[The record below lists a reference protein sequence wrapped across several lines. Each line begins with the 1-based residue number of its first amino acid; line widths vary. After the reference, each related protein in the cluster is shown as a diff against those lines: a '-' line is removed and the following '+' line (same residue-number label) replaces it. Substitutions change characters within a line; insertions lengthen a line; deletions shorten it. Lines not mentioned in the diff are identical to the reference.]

1 MTLDQILRDYLETS
15 GESMRALSL
24 RAGLNPKAVSDI
36 LNIPGLRPRHATLSA
51 LSTATGIDLFAAQPH
66 SHVTFADLIKA
77 SQESGDGALASR
89 LRWLCR
95 NAGWAPELRTVCKQD
110 VIDFFDRNEA
120 ARFGLAASSYA
131 TYRSMLV
138 AAASS
143 KQPGERKRRI
153 DDIAGRYK
161 EAHEAIWSS
170 DLPRSAKYASGA
182 FLLFLHDRDI
192 EPADITKETL
202 SAYYNHRIED
212 SAKSAS
218 ACEKHVREI
227 ATLLA
232 RLASKPGFTRFG
244 FVPAPHPFDD
254 GRDKF
259 RVNPELIAPLLEEFD
274 TRVAPWAQG
283 KASRDGLTR
292 AEFIAHLDNTEAA
305 DTVSDKKAKL
315 RAKRRE
321 KATRPG
327 QTIRQDAPSRSELL
341 RQAGFLTGKHTW
353 NDRTLAARRGY
364 IVSLAKAVASS
375 AEVVPETIEE
385 LTDPEFLDVAAETL
399 KEVNLGDF
407 PSAYVTSVLKT
418 ARKIARDYLCRPPE
432 DLREID
438 DTITLQKVSYQGIAP
453 RNMAKLRQFNDTRIQ
468 QAIDLS
474 GVLLRDIDA
483 SIQRKRK
490 AARKSDGSLPMAA
503 EVIDPELGRDIMATL
518 AHDIL
523 LARAPR
529 SENVVKARLDWVVWH
544 DRQARIVVPAVEVK
558 MRSAG
563 DADLTIQLS
572 RAASKLLKTYLET
585 VRPRILTSSQKQNP
599 YLFPAQGKTNAE
611 GHYAGLL
618 KRVTARLHQKVG
630 VRINPHL
637 YRHLIGWIW
646 LRDSLDNL
654 PKVQRLL
661 GHKRL
666 QTTIDHYA
674 ELDETLIS
682 NEWLAHLDRRSA
694 A

>member
-36 LNIPGLRPRHATLSA
+36 LNIPGLRPRNVTLSA
-51 LSTATGIDLFAAQPH
+51 LSAAMGRDLFASQPG
-66 SHVTFADLIKA
+66 SSVTFADMIKVA
-77 SQESGDGALASR
+77 QQNGDGTLVSR

-95 NAGWAPELRTVCKQD
+95 NAGWAPELRSVCKQD
-110 VIDFFDRNEA
+110 VIDFFDRNEP
-120 ARFGLAASSYA
+120 ARFDLATGSYA

-138 AAASS
+138 NAAGSS
-143 KQPGERKRRI
+143 QPRQRKRRI
-153 DDIAGRYK
+153 DDIAGLYK
-161 EAHEAIWSS
+161 EVHEAIRSS
-170 DLPRSAKYASGA
+170 DLSRSALYASGA
-182 FLLFLHDRDI
+182 FLLFLHDQGI
-192 EPADITKETL
+192 APAEVTQDTL
-202 SAYYNHRIED
+202 AAYYNHRVETSSKS
-212 SAKSAS
+212 SA

-227 ATLLA
+227 ATLIA
-232 RLASKPGFTRFG
+232 RLSSEPG
-244 FVPAPHPFDD
+244 FVPFGFIAAPHPFED

-259 RVNPELIAPLLEEFD
+259 RVNPDQIATLMKEFD
-274 TRVAPWAQG
+274 TRVALWAQG
-283 KASRDGLTR
+283 QASRDGLNR
-292 AEFIAHLDNTEAA
+292 AEFIAQLDRSEA
-305 DTVSDKKAKL
+305 VGNISDKKAKL
-315 RAKRRE
+315 RAKRLE
-321 KATRPG
+321 KAGRPG
-327 QTIRQDAPSRSELL
+327 QSSRQDGPSRSEML
-341 RQAGFLTGKHTW
+341 RQAGFLIGKHTW
-353 NDRTLAARRGY
+353 SDKTLATRRGY

-375 AEVVPETIEE
+375 VEVVPETIEE

-399 KEVNLGDF
+399 KEVNRGEY

-418 ARKIARDYLCRPPE
+418 ARKIARDYLCRSPE

-438 DTITLQKVSYQGIAP
+438 DTIALHKVNYQGIAP
-453 RNMAKLRQFNDTRIQ
+453 RNMSKLRLFNDTRIQ
-468 QAIDLS
+468 RTIDLS
-474 GVLLRDIDA
+474 AVLLRDIDA

-490 AARKSDGSLPMAA
+490 AAHKSDGSLPKAV
-503 EVIDPELGRDIMATL
+503 EVIDPELGRDIMAAL

-529 SENVVKARLDWVVWH
+529 SENVVKARLDWVVWQ
-544 DRQARIVVPAVEVK
+544 DGRARIVVPAAQVK

-563 DADLTIQLS
+563 DADLTIQLGK
-572 RAASKLLKTYLET
+572 AASKLLSTYLET
-585 VRPRILTSSQKQNP
+585 VRPAILTASQKESP
-599 YLFPAQGKTNAE
+599 YLFPAQGKTNAD

-618 KRVTARLHQKVG
+618 KRVTARLHEKVG

-646 LRDSLDNL
+646 LRDSLDHL

-682 NEWLAHLDRRSA
+682 NEWLAHLDSRTA

>member
-1 MTLDQILRDYLETS
+1 MTLAQMLRDYLETS

-24 RAGLNPKAVSDI
+24 RAGLNPKVVSDI
-36 LNIPGLRPRHATLSA
+36 LNIPGLRPRHATLAA
-51 LSTATGIDLFAAQPH
+51 LSTATGRDLFAAQPG
-66 SHVTFADLIKA
+66 SRVTFADMIKA
-77 SQESGDGALASR
+77 AQKSGDGAVASR

-95 NAGWAPELRTVCKQD
+95 NAEWAPELRPVCKQD
-110 VIDFFDRNEA
+110 VIDFFDRNEP
-120 ARFGLAASSYA
+120 ARFGLSAGSYA
-131 TYRSMLV
+131 TYRSTLV
-138 AAASS
+138 KAAGRCQSRR
-143 KQPGERKRRI
+143 RKRRI
-153 DDIAGRYK
+153 DDIAGRYQ
-161 EAHEAIWSS
+161 EVHEAIRSS
-170 DLPRSAKYASGA
+170 DLPRSAVYASGA
-182 FLLFLHDRDI
+182 FLLFLHDQGI
-192 EPADITKETL
+192 APADITKETL
-202 SAYYNHRIED
+202 AAYYNHRVEA
-212 SAKSAS
+212 SAKSAA

-232 RLASKPGFTRFG
+232 RLASEPGFARFG
-244 FVPAPHPFDD
+244 FIAAPHPFED

-259 RVNPELIAPLLEEFD
+259 RVDPDQIAPLMKEFD

-283 KASRDGLTR
+283 QASRDGLTR
-292 AEFIAHLDNTEAA
+292 AEFIAQLDRNEA
-305 DTVSDKKAKL
+305 VGSVCDKKAKL
-315 RAKRRE
+315 RAKRLE
-321 KATRPG
+321 KAGRPG
-327 QTIRQDAPSRSELL
+327 QSSRQDAPSRSELL
-341 RQAGFLTGKHTW
+341 RQAGFLIGKHTW
-353 NDRTLAARRGY
+353 SDKTLATRRGY

-399 KEVNLGDF
+399 KEVNQGEY

-438 DTITLQKVSYQGIAP
+438 DTIALQKVNYQGIAP

-474 GVLLRDIDA
+474 AGLLRDIDA
-483 SIQRKRK
+483 SIQRKRQ
-490 AARKSDGSLPMAA
+490 AARKSDGSLPRAA
-503 EVIDPELGRDIMATL
+503 EVIDPELGRDIMAAL

-529 SENVVKARLDWVVWH
+529 SENVVKARLDWVTWQ
-544 DRQARIVVPAVEVK
+544 DGRARIVVPAGQVK

-563 DADLTIQLS
+563 DADLTIQLGK
-572 RAASKLLKTYLET
+572 AASKLLKTYLES
-585 VRPRILTSSQKQNP
+585 VRPAILTVSQKENP
-599 YLFPAQGKTNAE
+599 YLFPAQGKTNAD

-618 KRVTARLHQKVG
+618 KRVTARLHEKVG
-630 VRINPHL
+630 VRIHPHL
-637 YRHLIGWIW
+637 YRHLVGWIW
-646 LRDSLDNL
+646 LRDSLDHL

-682 NEWLAHLDRRSA
+682 NEWLAHLDSRSA

>member
-1 MTLDQILRDYLETS
+1 MTLDQMLRDYLETS

-36 LNIPGLRPRHATLSA
+36 LNIPGLRPRHATLAA
-51 LSTATGIDLFAAQPH
+51 LSTATGQDLFATQPG
-66 SHVTFADLIKA
+66 SRVTFADMIKA
-77 SQESGDGALASR
+77 AQESGDGALASR
-89 LRWLCR
+89 LSWMCR
-95 NAGWAPELRTVCKQD
+95 NAGWAPELRPVCKQD
-110 VIDFFDRNEA
+110 VIDFFDRNEP
-120 ARFGLAASSYA
+120 ARFGLSGGSYA
-131 TYRSMLV
+131 TYRSTLV
-138 AAASS
+138 KAAGRS
-143 KQPGERKRRI
+143 QPRQRSRRI
-153 DDIAGRYK
+153 DDIAGRCK
-161 EAHEAIWSS
+161 EVHEAIRSS
-170 DLPRSAKYASGA
+170 DLPRSAVYASGA
-182 FLLFLHDRDI
+182 FLLFLHDQSI
-192 EPADITKETL
+192 APENITQDTL
-202 SAYYNHRIED
+202 AAYYNHRVEV
-212 SAKSAS
+212 SAKSAA

-232 RLASKPGFTRFG
+232 RLASEPEFARFG
-244 FVPAPHPFDD
+244 FIAAPHPFED

-259 RVNPELIAPLLEEFD
+259 GVDPNQIAPLMEEFD

-283 KASRDGLTR
+283 QASRDGLSR
-292 AEFIAHLDNTEAA
+292 AEFIAQLDRNEALGS
-305 DTVSDKKAKL
+305 VSDKKAKL
-315 RAKRRE
+315 RAKRLE
-321 KATRPG
+321 KAGRPG
-327 QTIRQDAPSRSELL
+327 QPSRQDAPSRSELL
-341 RQAGFLTGKHTW
+341 RQAGFLIGKHTW
-353 NDRTLAARRGY
+353 SDKTLATRRGY

-399 KEVNLGDF
+399 REANHGDH
-407 PSAYVTSVLKT
+407 SSEYVTSVLKT
-418 ARKIARDYLCRPPE
+418 ARKIASGYIGRSPE
-432 DLREID
+432 NLREID
-438 DTITLQKVSYQGIAP
+438 DTIALHRVSHRGIAP

-468 QAIDLS
+468 KTVDLS
-474 GVLLRDIDA
+474 AELLRDIDA

-490 AARKSDGSLPMAA
+490 AARRSDGSLPKAA
-503 EVIDPELGRDIMATL
+503 EVIDPELGREIMAVL

-529 SENVVKARLDWVVWH
+529 SDNVVKARLDWVTWQ
-544 DRQARIVVPAVEVK
+544 DGRARIVVPAAQVK

-563 DADLTIQLS
+563 DADLTIQLGK
-572 RAASKLLKTYLET
+572 ATSKLLKTYLET
-585 VRPRILTSSQKQNP
+585 VRPAILTASQKENP

-618 KRVTARLHQKVG
+618 KRVTTRLHQKVG
-630 VRINPHL
+630 VLIHPHL

-661 GHKRL
+661 GHASL

-682 NEWLAHLDRRSA
+682 NEWLAHLDHRSA